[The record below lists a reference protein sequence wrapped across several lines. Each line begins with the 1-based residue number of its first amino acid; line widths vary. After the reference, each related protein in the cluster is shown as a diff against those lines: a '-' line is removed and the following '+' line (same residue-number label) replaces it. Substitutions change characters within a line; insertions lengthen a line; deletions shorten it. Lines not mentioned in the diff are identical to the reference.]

1 MDGREGRRK
10 IQGREDSI
18 CKGLQARQS
27 LVHLA
32 KSRSSIRLA
41 HSLGSRNKAKEGLER
56 WRLDL
61 RVSGVVSF
69 LRPIHRATVCAWVD
83 EFLPGATG
91 DMVCEGAALGPV
103 PSSPLPLVQEPPA
116 VCQLRSFS
124 VRGSPL
130 SCDDMCHIR
139 ERSKQLSIG
148 KASRASYLCFG
159 V

>member
-1 MDGREGRRK
+1 MGGREGEESK
-10 IQGREDSI
+10 AREDSI